1 MIEKPR
7 HHFSIQLSAAVWN
20 VLPVPGRPWV
30 VVEERDESNL
40 KVSFSAID
48 YLKKETVWRNDSLPE
63 LWWINLVRLTPEQV
77 LLKIFENT
85 SNPDVTHWLALS
97 VADGKPLDQ
106 VIETEGEHTNDL
118 IQPFQYLAGEH
129 DFETVKQFVEGRTQ
143 KLPLLGAEYLEHAGF
158 IFISFYF
165 GNPGSFSN
173 ELACFTKTGNL
184 LWQEE
189 IGTNLKGIG
198 VNTFFVVS
206 DYLFFVKNK
215 SELVTFRIV

>member
-20 VLPVPGRPWV
+20 VRPVPGRPWV
-30 VVEERDESNL
+30 VVEARDESKR

-48 YLKKETVWRNDSLPE
+48 YLKKETIWRNDSLPE
-63 LWWINLVRLTPEQV
+63 LWWINLVRVTPEQV

-85 SNPDVTHWLALS
+85 SNPDVTRWLALS
-97 VADGKPLDQ
+97 VADGTLLHQ
-106 VIETEGEHTNDL
+106 VIESEHTNYL

-129 DFETVKQFVEGRTQ
+129 DFETVKKFLEGRTQ
-143 KLPLLGAEYLEHAGF
+143 KHPLLGAEYLEHAGF

-165 GNPGSFSN
+165 GNSGAFSN

>member
-1 MIEKPR
+1 LIEKPR
-7 HHFSIQLSAAVWN
+7 HHFSIQLNAAVWN

-30 VVEERDESNL
+30 VVEARDESKR

-48 YLKKETVWRNDSLPE
+48 YLKKETIWRNDSLPE
-63 LWWINLVRLTPEQV
+63 LWWINLVRVTPEQV

-85 SNPDVTHWLALS
+85 SNPDVTRWLALS
-97 VADGKPLDQ
+97 VAEGTLVDQ
-106 VIETEGEHTNDL
+106 VIESEHTNYL
-118 IQPFQYLAGEH
+118 IQPFQYLAGEY
-129 DFETVKQFVEGRTQ
+129 DFETVKQFLEGRTQ
-143 KLPLLGAEYLEHAGF
+143 KHPLLGAEYLEHARF

-165 GNPGSFSN
+165 GNPGAYSN
-173 ELACFTKTGNL
+173 ELACFTKAGNL